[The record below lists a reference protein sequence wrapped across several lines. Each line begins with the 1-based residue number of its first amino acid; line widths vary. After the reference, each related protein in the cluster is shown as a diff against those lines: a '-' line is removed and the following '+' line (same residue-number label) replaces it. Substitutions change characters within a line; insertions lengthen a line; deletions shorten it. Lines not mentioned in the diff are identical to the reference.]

1 MAFSFWN
8 NPIAQALRRAIGA
21 RADFLASKLI
31 AVAEKISP
39 TVLDKTIS
47 NRSGV
52 LANRL
57 LLKFLDA
64 NGYLHCAVCATTK
77 PLRNVGNFKSCEAH
91 VGVVAGLVKRMA
103 A

>member
-21 RADFLASKLI
+21 RADFLASKLV
-31 AVAEKISP
+31 ALAEKISP

-47 NRSGV
+47 DRSGV

-57 LLKFLDA
+57 LLKFLDV

-77 PLRNVGNFKSCEAH
+77 PLRNVANLKSCEAH
-91 VGVVAGLVKRMA
+91 TEIVSGLVKRMA

>member
-8 NPIAQALRRAIGA
+8 THIAQALRRAIGA
-21 RADFLASKLI
+21 RADFLASKLV
-31 AVAEKISP
+31 ALAEKISP

-57 LLKFLDA
+57 LLKFLDV

-77 PLRNVGNFKSCEAH
+77 PLRNVGNLKSCESHAD
-91 VGVVAGLVKRMA
+91 VVAGLVKRMA

>member
-39 TVLDKTIS
+39 TVLDRIIS

-64 NGYLHCAVCATTK
+64 NGYLHCAVCSTTK

>member
-21 RADFLASKLI
+21 RADFLALKL
-31 AVAEKISP
+31 VVLSEKISP
-39 TVLDKTIS
+39 TVLDKIIS

-57 LLKFLDA
+57 LLKFLDT
-64 NGYLHCAVCATTK
+64 NGYLHCAVCSATK
-77 PLRNVGNFKSCEAH
+77 PLRNVGNLKSCESH
-91 VGVVAGLVKRMA
+91 VDVVAGLVKRMA

>member
-8 NPIAQALRRAIGA
+8 NPIAQALRREIGA
-21 RADFLASKLI
+21 RADFLASKLV
-31 AVAEKISP
+31 ALAEKISP